1 MCLLTSCAAS
11 VSLIWRISQPLT
23 PLRVV
28 LFVFVVAGILVGV
41 IGFPE
46 LLSIANL
53 SLGQMVILAVIV
65 VFTCSVFFKLATM
78 MDSLK
83 PRRRR
88 AATGFGRGVRVR
100 LGRGGGKVSST
111 GSTAERFAKRV
122 AADMAQRREDR
133 TAREAEARALEGV
146 AQAQPIEK
154 EGYRSQALSRDQVR
168 PRHQSLDAKQKEEVA
183 TRPGDVELVP
193 CSCGAVAMLCSNLDC
208 LNCFEKRMP

>member
-1 MCLLTSCAAS
+1 M
-11 VSLIWRISQPLT
+11 
-23 PLRVV
+23 V

-53 SLGQMVILAVIV
+53 SMGQMVILAVIV

-83 PRRRR
+83 PRCRH

-100 LGRGGGKVSST
+100 LGRGGGKVS
-111 GSTAERFAKRV
+111 STAERFAKRV

-146 AQAQPIEK
+146 AQAQPK
-154 EGYRSQALSRDQVR
+154 KKKSTGAKRSRVTKSAQGIKVS
-168 PRHQSLDAKQKEEVA
+168 
-183 TRPGDVELVP
+183 
-193 CSCGAVAMLCSNLDC
+193 
-208 LNCFEKRMP
+208 MPSKKKK